1 MFRGVEVPAGV
12 EVKRDGRQR
21 RTAAIGPFGVP
32 VNLAVPSPDG
42 RWIAGGLSLGWRW
55 V

>member
-1 MFRGVEVPAGV
+1 MFRGVELSVGV
-12 EVKRDGRQR
+12 EVRRDGGGQR

-42 RWIAGGLSLGWRW
+42 KWIAGEW